1 MLEGEGGFGV
11 LLDGFGHV
19 GRMDDFL
26 HHIFLLTGGGESEDD
41 GGNESG
47 EKGRRDS
54 DREC

>member
-1 MLEGEGGFGV
+1 MDLESGFGV
-11 LLDGFGHV
+11 LLNGFGHV